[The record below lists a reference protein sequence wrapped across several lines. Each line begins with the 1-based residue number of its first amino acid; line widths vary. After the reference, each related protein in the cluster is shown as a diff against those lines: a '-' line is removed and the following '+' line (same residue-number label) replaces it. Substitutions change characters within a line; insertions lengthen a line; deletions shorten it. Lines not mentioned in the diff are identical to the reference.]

1 MCFKLNSY
9 QWRFYPADLIK
20 GQLFENFGCISFG
33 KGWLFLD
40 LTLRV
45 KQCSIYLGKIRPNW
59 HGWLYCVFVANA
71 RVNIPTFWLPIEKR
85 YVSPQPHSNFTLF
98 FSDLYLLAMI
108 ASRLSIVTSRV
119 TTRPSSLPIISWSC
133 STLSSKDSWPSPKIS
148 CKWWTWSILKQW
160 IGWKFCLR

>member
-1 MCFKLNSY
+1 MNSLSRWSN
-9 QWRFYPADLIK
+9 QRTTFWKFWVHFIWQRMA
-20 GQLFENFGCISFG
+20 LFR
-33 KGWLFLD
+33 LD
-40 LTLRV
+40 PKV

-59 HGWLYCVFVANA
+59 HGWLYCVFAANA
-71 RVNIPTFWLPIEKR
+71 KVNIPTFWLPIEKR
-85 YVSPQPHSNFTLF
+85 YVSPQPHNNFTLF